1 MYNCYKLL
9 YINVLLI
16 HIMIHSFKIKIL
28 SILILFVACTNQT
41 YNDAGYF
48 VSETS
53 KELNFPFSDASIVG
67 NIIYVSGQVGSEPG
81 TREIVDGGIAAET
94 TQTLD
99 NINMILNDLGSNSDK
114 IFKCLCML
122 ENINDY
128 TEMNKA
134 YTMFFNGRD
143 NLPSRSTFA
152 GSGLALGAKIEI
164 ECWATK

>member
-1 MYNCYKLL
+1 MT
-9 YINVLLI
+9 
-16 HIMIHSFKIKIL
+16 HILKIKVL
-28 SILILFVACTNQT
+28 SILILFSGCSTQTN
-41 YNDAGYF
+41 NDAEYF
-48 VSETS
+48 VSDKS

-81 TREIVDGGIAAET
+81 TREIVEGGIAAET
-94 TQTLD
+94 LQTLN

-122 ENINDY
+122 EDINDY
-128 TEMNKA
+128 TEMNNA
-134 YTMFFNGRD
+134 YTTFFNGRE

-164 ECWATK
+164 ECWAIK

>member
-1 MYNCYKLL
+1 MT
-9 YINVLLI
+9 
-16 HIMIHSFKIKIL
+16 HILKIKVL
-28 SILILFVACTNQT
+28 SILILFSGCSTQTN
-41 YNDAGYF
+41 NDAEYF
-48 VSETS
+48 VSDKS

-81 TREIVDGGIAAET
+81 TREIVEGGIAAET
-94 TQTLD
+94 LQTLN

-122 ENINDY
+122 EDINDY

-134 YTMFFNGRD
+134 YTMFFNNRD
-143 NLPSRSTFA
+143 SLPSRSTFA

>member
-1 MYNCYKLL
+1 M
-9 YINVLLI
+9 I
-16 HIMIHSFKIKIL
+16 HILKIKIL
-28 SILILFVACTNQT
+28 SVLILFYSCSSQT
-41 YNDAGYF
+41 YDNVEYF

-67 NIIYVSGQVGSEPG
+67 NIIYVSGQVGSKPG
-81 TREIVDGGIAAET
+81 TREIVEGGIGAET
-94 TQTLD
+94 TQTLN
-99 NINMILNDLGSNSDK
+99 NIKMVLNDLGSNSDK

-122 ENINDY
+122 EDINDY
-128 TEMNKA
+128 AEMNNA
-134 YTMFFNGRD
+134 YTTFFSGRE

>member
-1 MYNCYKLL
+1 
-9 YINVLLI
+9 
-16 HIMIHSFKIKIL
+16 MIHNLTIKIL
-28 SILILFVACTNQT
+28 SILILFSACSTQT
-41 YNDAGYF
+41 YNDAEYF
-48 VSETS
+48 VSEKS

-67 NIIYVSGQVGSEPG
+67 NIIYVSGQVGTEPG
-81 TREIVDGGIAAET
+81 TRKIVDGGINAET
-94 TQTLD
+94 IQILN
-99 NINMILNDLGSNSDK
+99 NIEMILNDLGSNSDK

-122 ENINDY
+122 EDINDY

-134 YTMFFNGRD
+134 YTIFFNSRR

>member
-1 MYNCYKLL
+1 MT
-9 YINVLLI
+9 
-16 HIMIHSFKIKIL
+16 HILKIKVL
-28 SILILFVACTNQT
+28 SILILFSGCSTQTN
-41 YNDAGYF
+41 NDAEYF
-48 VSETS
+48 VSNKS

-81 TREIVDGGIAAET
+81 TREIVEGGIAAET
-94 TQTLD
+94 LQTLN

-122 ENINDY
+122 EDINDY

-134 YTMFFNGRD
+134 YTVFFNNRD
-143 NLPSRSTFA
+143 SLPSRSTFA

>member
-1 MYNCYKLL
+1 
-9 YINVLLI
+9 
-16 HIMIHSFKIKIL
+16 MIHSLTIKIL
-28 SILILFVACTNQT
+28 SILILFGACSTQA
-41 YNDAGYF
+41 YNDAEYF
-48 VSETS
+48 VSEKS

-67 NIIYVSGQVGSEPG
+67 NIIYVSGQVGTEPG
-81 TREIVDGGIAAET
+81 TRKIVDGGINAET
-94 TQTLD
+94 IQILN
-99 NINMILNDLGSNSDK
+99 NIEMILNDLGSNSDK

-122 ENINDY
+122 EDINDY

-134 YTMFFNGRD
+134 YTIFFNSRR

>member
-1 MYNCYKLL
+1 MT
-9 YINVLLI
+9 
-16 HIMIHSFKIKIL
+16 HILKIKVL
-28 SILILFVACTNQT
+28 SILILFSGCSTQTN
-41 YNDAGYF
+41 NDAEYF
-48 VSETS
+48 VSDKS

-81 TREIVDGGIAAET
+81 TREIVEGGIAAET
-94 TQTLD
+94 LQTLN

-122 ENINDY
+122 EDINDY

-134 YTMFFNGRD
+134 YTMFFNSRR
-143 NLPSRSTFA
+143 NLPARSTFA